1 MVENTNIFNVEL
13 WNRINADLMTDKE
26 QKKYEVVKKILVS
39 GMDCNIHS
47 VANSCGN
54 IFTLIAC
61 CFQVLFQFNVEQT
74 KQNLLE
80 WMESNNENEGM
91 YLDKATIVKS
101 VNGVID
107 GFNRNSAKEKILN
120 SVKCFSRTCKEEN
133 DIELMI
139 EMIFNDKYEY

>member
-1 MVENTNIFNVEL
+1 MVENTNIFDIEL
-13 WNRINADLMTDKE
+13 WNRIKADLMTDKE
-26 QKKYEVVKKILVS
+26 QKKYEVVKNILVS

-54 IFTLIAC
+54 IFTLIAG
-61 CFQVLFQFNVEQT
+61 CFQVLFKFNVEKT
-74 KQNLLE
+74 KEYLIE
-80 WMESNNENEGM
+80 WMETDNDNEGM

-120 SVKCFSRTCKEEN
+120 SVRCFSRPYEEN
-133 DIELMI
+133 ELQLII